1 MLLWGF
7 ISTSSVSTSD
17 TLFGAHASPELA
29 EPAGIA
35 LALAHGDAVLALV
48 APPFEG
54 PATRD
59 AEVGLS
65 TWIGCM
71 RNQIQLPI
79 QLHSQSN
86 TSASNSWSI
95 YERYYSSLDEVTHPR
110 PGGAK
115 TWLLLRPGSS
125 WLNWTEVS
133 CFVNVVWGGSKEH
146 WCLVYLYSPE
156 CIHQQLTVLKHSEKM
171 RGYANPYWI
180 LCQLYQMYQQLCTFW
195 TISNKFYVVHSIS
208 LFLPRSH
215 LFYLYIYLY
224 VSL

>member
-35 LALAHGDAVLALV
+35 LALADGDAVLALV

-71 RNQIQLPI
+71 RNQIQMPI
-79 QLHSQSN
+79 QFHSQSD
-86 TSASNSWSI
+86 TSASNTHRSTKDTIQVWMK
-95 YERYYSSLDEVTHPR
+95 SLTQGQE
-110 PGGAK
+110 
-115 TWLLLRPGSS
+115 
-125 WLNWTEVS
+125 E
-133 CFVNVVWGGSKEH
+133 
-146 WCLVYLYSPE
+146 
-156 CIHQQLTVLKHSEKM
+156 QKH
-171 RGYANPYWI
+171 GYCCDLAP
-180 LCQLYQMYQQLCTFW
+180 
-195 TISNKFYVVHSIS
+195 HG
-208 LFLPRSH
+208 
-215 LFYLYIYLY
+215 
-224 VSL
+224 

>member
-65 TWIGCM
+65 TWMHICM

-79 QLHSQSN
+79 QLHNQ
-86 TSASNSWSI
+86 
-95 YERYYSSLDEVTHPR
+95 
-110 PGGAK
+110 
-115 TWLLLRPGSS
+115 
-125 WLNWTEVS
+125 
-133 CFVNVVWGGSKEH
+133 
-146 WCLVYLYSPE
+146 
-156 CIHQQLTVLKHSEKM
+156 
-171 RGYANPYWI
+171 
-180 LCQLYQMYQQLCTFW
+180 
-195 TISNKFYVVHSIS
+195 
-208 LFLPRSH
+208 
-215 LFYLYIYLY
+215 
-224 VSL
+224 